1 MKKLLLSSLIVVLSV
16 SLFAQNHYTKSQ
28 NAVKMQNVEMTPD
41 GFTVVNGNPVIGEK
55 SPSDVSNVGVSYWDL
70 QSYSNIM
77 SRMWEYDDG
86 TVGAIWMGAGEG
98 IIDPNR
104 GTGYNYYDGTEWGEP
119 VPHIGEDE
127 RTGWPSYAPWGENG
141 EVIEHYWYVTDEIN
155 PLRIYTRETKGE
167 GDWTMN
173 SVYGPDDLSIVW
185 GSMMT
190 SGDNHEFIHL
200 LAYTYDEPGYM
211 GQSNALLYYRSS
223 DGGASWDIEA
233 ELIEGLGIDYRP
245 SAANL
250 KFNWA
255 NSVGNTI
262 AFSYGFDEFGGQ
274 IFKSTDNGDNWD
286 IIDAYVSPIDPFDI
300 PEDSDPIA
308 IGDGNS
314 AIVLDS
320 QGKAHIAFSKKVIL
334 YEAATVYWYPSTT
347 EGIIYWN
354 EDMEPLDTTIL
365 SSYTNDYLIA
375 GGNLIG
381 WLLPD
386 ATGSYDIM
394 PDQYYYG
401 SKCMTSF
408 PQLGIDEN
416 DDIFL
421 TYTAIAPGFDDG
433 VRNFRHIHMN
443 ASYDGGSSWTGPFD
457 VTSDIA
463 FWIVECVY
471 PAISLNVKNGIHIM
485 FQMDDLIGNHSWLDE
500 HAENENTFVHM
511 DFPVNAFT
519 GVDDFTKNQSFEVSQ
534 NYPNP
539 AVNSTVVGIN
549 LQETSDV
556 SLEIVNL
563 TGQLVKSID
572 LGRTSA
578 GVTNVTIDISDLSSG
593 VYYYTVSAND
603 EQITNKLI
611 VR

>member
-28 NAVKMQNVEMTPD
+28 NAVKVQNVEMTPD
-41 GFTVVNGNPVIGEK
+41 GFTMVNGNPVIGEK
-55 SPSDVSNVGVSYWDL
+55 SLNEVSNVGVSYWDL

-86 TVGAIWMGAGEG
+86 TVGVTWMGAGEG
-98 IIDPNR
+98 IVDPNR
-104 GTGYNYYDGTEWGEP
+104 GTGYNYYDGTEWGDP

-141 EVIEHYWYVTDEIN
+141 EVIEHYWYPGGEPGPI
-155 PLRIYTRETKGE
+155 RIYTREIKGE

-173 SVYGPDDLSIVW
+173 TVYAPDDLSIVW
-185 GSMMT
+185 ASMMT

-200 LAYTYDEPGYM
+200 LARTYDAPYM
-211 GQSNALLYYRSS
+211 GQDNALLYYRSS
-223 DGGASWDIEA
+223 DGGASWDIEG
-233 ELIEGLGIDYRP
+233 EVIEGLGVDYRP
-245 SAANL
+245 NSGNL
-250 KFNWA
+250 VYNWA
-255 NSVGNTI
+255 NSVGSTI

-286 IIDAYVSPIDPFDI
+286 IIDAYLSPIDPFNI
-300 PEDSDPIA
+300 PADSGPIA
-308 IGDGNS
+308 GGDGNS

-320 QGKAHIAFSKKVIL
+320 QGKAHVVFGKKVIL
-334 YEAATVYWYPSTT
+334 YQGGTTYWFPVT

-354 EDMEPLDTTIL
+354 EDMEPLDTAIL
-365 SSYTNDYLIA
+365 SSYTNDFLIA

-394 PDQYYYG
+394 TDQYYYG

-433 VRNFRHIHMN
+433 TRNFRHIHMN
-443 ASYDGGSSWTGPFD
+443 ASYDGGNSWTGPFD

-485 FQMDDLIGNHSWLDE
+485 FQMDDLIGNHVWLDE
-500 HAENENTFVHM
+500 HDEDENTFVHM
-511 DFPVNAFT
+511 DFPVNGFT
-519 GVDDFTKNQSFEVSQ
+519 GVNDFTKNQSFEVSQ

-593 VYYYTVSAND
+593 IYYYTVSAND